1 MDWVRDNLQLI
12 IIGAGAIAFW
22 INQARREKNG
32 EPADYD
38 NDGVPDNRTPPFG
51 ETREMRPLSRDGS
64 DPAQDERVRQIQEE
78 IRRKIAERR
87 GQGAPPPMPAPELEP
102 FNPLRP
108 VFGEQPFEE
117 APPRLPPQPPAMPTV
132 REVVVHD
139 DQAALERQRRMAEQ
153 LEELE
158 TRREEARRAAQAAR
172 SAPTVASHE
181 DVWGKGSGVG
191 APAAVSGGR
200 NGPALGGR
208 ALAAE
213 LRDPQ
218 ALRRAM
224 VLREVLD
231 PPVALR

>member
-1 MDWVRDNLQLI
+1 MDWVRDNFQLI
-12 IIGAGAIAFW
+12 IIAAGAIAFW

-32 EPADYD
+32 EQADYD
-38 NDGVPDNRTPPFG
+38 DDGVPDNREPPQAG
-51 ETREMRPLSRDGS
+51 TREMRPLSRDGS

-87 GQGAPPPMPAPELEP
+87 GQSAPPPMPAPQLEP

-108 VFGEQPFEE
+108 VFSEQPDE
-117 APPRLPPQPPAMPTV
+117 APARPPRLPSQPPGMPTV
-132 REVVVHD
+132 REVVAHD

-158 TRREEARRAAQAAR
+158 NRRLEARRAAQTASEAA
-172 SAPTVASHE
+172 PGSHAE
-181 DVWGKGSGVG
+181 VWGKAAGIG
-191 APAAVSGGR
+191 APAAVAGGK
-200 NGPALGGR
+200 GPAPGGR

-213 LRDPQ
+213 LRDPR